1 MVQMNKK
8 KMKAVIIYIILIV
21 LLCVGIWYVI
31 QNYINTSKKSEN
43 VSYEEF
49 GATFN
54 KFRDEMVFEGFE
66 IVPESLGTSVIYIDK
81 ELSFETREFM
91 TIDDT
96 YSVDTTQKS
105 LEYYNEQE
113 KIVLTVDFIY
123 LSEAVGKDMVYWYN
137 PSNAS
142 VNDIIRNTYAENML
156 SYENVL
162 IKIGM
167 IAIADKNV
175 DDRKLAE
182 TTKQV
187 VEFINANLK

>member
-1 MVQMNKK
+1 MNKK
-8 KMKAVIIYIILIV
+8 KMKAVIIYSILIV

-31 QNYINTSKKSEN
+31 QNHINTSKKSEN

-123 LSEAVGKDMVYWYN
+123 LPEAVGKDMVYWYN

-156 SYENVL
+156 SYKNVL

-167 IAIADKNV
+167 IAIADKNA